1 MDTHPT
7 SGLSVICMPYLTRAT
22 LHHVSELLHTSV
34 LPKRDARELHSLVA
48 RINAEDRS
56 FDEKSKSLAPEFEGC
71 CLGRLILKWGETLS
85 GALHSA
91 HQADILHCDVKPGN
105 VLVLPDLSVQLLD
118 FNLASSASDGARII
132 GGTMPYMASEQLQ
145 QIVGQFRGNHE
156 DGSTESKA
164 IPATDV
170 FGLCATLWHLATGTP
185 PFGVGVDSDSR
196 TAAAH
201 DLLERQMNGLVVYQE
216 LAKATG
222 IPAEV
227 LEAIAV
233 GLSFQPD
240 SRPASAEM
248 LAASFRS
255 LGHKL
260 YSDLQ
265 PSKPGSSQPKIRP
278 WKRKVFGLLGV
289 VSLAIWLS
297 VTGWLLPNS
306 REPSWRA
313 AAAPAIAASQFQKAE
328 QLLEEA
334 MDANPNDYSLAF
346 ELVLV
351 KLRLRNFPGSGQL
364 LESLAATRDEDGDF
378 VEPGLRCLQYYLET
392 VSATMLVED
401 NVGGFGS
408 IGAAIDGAG
417 IQVFQA
423 HSPELEKIVVKWR
436 DLSNQASLAGDQAL
450 ASIATINAA
459 CVAIEL
465 LDTRLCGVLLDS
477 LPAQDHSLP
486 SVQRIRNTLSVLDD
500 HQARKCPS
508 SEALEMLRSTSLT
521 KLTRAEALA
530 LVAGL
535 AVYDIEQSDLQKTS
549 VDTVSQRPF
558 TNLMSA
564 MTQLIPSHVEGG
576 AFRYLLHNRQIR
588 SNRDCLALVT
598 KLVGQ
603 KPEPI
608 KNRMDTVLLLPD
620 SLIETQAGS
629 SADNLVTGLW
639 SK

>member
-1 MDTHPT
+1 
-7 SGLSVICMPYLTRAT
+7 
-22 LHHVSELLHTSV
+22 
-34 LPKRDARELHSLVA
+34 
-48 RINAEDRS
+48 
-56 FDEKSKSLAPEFEGC
+56 
-71 CLGRLILKWGETLS
+71 
-85 GALHSA
+85 
-91 HQADILHCDVKPGN
+91 
-105 VLVLPDLSVQLLD
+105 
-118 FNLASSASDGARII
+118 
-132 GGTMPYMASEQLQ
+132 
-145 QIVGQFRGNHE
+145 
-156 DGSTESKA
+156 
-164 IPATDV
+164 
-170 FGLCATLWHLATGTP
+170 
-185 PFGVGVDSDSR
+185 
-196 TAAAH
+196 
-201 DLLERQMNGLVVYQE
+201 
-216 LAKATG
+216 
-222 IPAEV
+222 
-227 LEAIAV
+227 
-233 GLSFQPD
+233 
-240 SRPASAEM
+240 
-248 LAASFRS
+248 
-255 LGHKL
+255 
-260 YSDLQ
+260 
-265 PSKPGSSQPKIRP
+265 
-278 WKRKVFGLLGV
+278 
-289 VSLAIWLS
+289 
-297 VTGWLLPNS
+297 
-306 REPSWRA
+306 
-313 AAAPAIAASQFQKAE
+313 
-328 QLLEEA
+328 
-334 MDANPNDYSLAF
+334 
-346 ELVLV
+346 
-351 KLRLRNFPGSGQL
+351 
-364 LESLAATRDEDGDF
+364 
-378 VEPGLRCLQYYLET
+378 
-392 VSATMLVED
+392 MLVED

-408 IGAAIDGAG
+408 IGAAIDGVG
-417 IQVFQA
+417 IQVFKA
-423 HSPELEKIVVKWR
+423 HSTELEKIVVKWR

-477 LPAQDHSLP
+477 LTAQDHSLP

-564 MTQLIPSHVEGG
+564 MTQLIPSHVEGV